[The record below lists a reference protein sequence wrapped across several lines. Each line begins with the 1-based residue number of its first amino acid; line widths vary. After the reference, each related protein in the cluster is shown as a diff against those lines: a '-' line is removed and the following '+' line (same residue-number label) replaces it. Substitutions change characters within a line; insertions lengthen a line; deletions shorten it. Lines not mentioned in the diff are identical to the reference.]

1 MPNLLSTPRDVG
13 LTSDLAHFHFQ
24 ECDLGYLKH
33 SNLVW
38 LLERKPCSVMTVT
51 LSSAPSLA
59 QLHLIHFPPHY
70 GSCHLYFSRLM
81 IFFFNARRQF
91 DLLGLVEAL
100 LGGTVFSTLRRS
112 LFNTVTAIR
121 CIMVSHWPCARHW
134 EISRHGSLFGNG
146 DNLKL
151 RQLLGM
157 RVLLGAQELPPRRL
171 GPRPMWPPPL
181 LQTAAASLS
190 PTPSSTP
197 EPARTPVR

>member
-1 MPNLLSTPRDVG
+1 MQRDDRYAVLCPFSGSASFDPFFSTLRVMSSVFF
-13 LTSDLAHFHFQ
+13 TSDDF
-24 ECDLGYLKH
+24 
-33 SNLVW
+33 
-38 LLERKPCSVMTVT
+38 
-51 LSSAPSLA
+51 
-59 QLHLIHFPPHY
+59 
-70 GSCHLYFSRLM
+70 
-81 IFFFNARRQF
+81 FFFNARRQF

-121 CIMVSHWPCARHW
+121 CIMVSRWPCARHW

-157 RVLLGAQELPPRRL
+157 RVLLGTQELPPRRL
-171 GPRPMWPPPL
+171 GPRPTWPPPL